1 MRFLGIGDWNDLGS
15 LYLDLARSGH
25 AVKVYVGDPDAHG
38 ILAGMVERIADWRAE
53 LAWVREA
60 GDEGV
65 ILVETAS
72 FGVEQD
78 RLRADGY
85 RVIGGSAY
93 GDRLEKDRAFGQAA
107 MRAIGLPTAPVHAFT
122 DYDDAIDFVRAR
134 PRRYVYKYNG
144 SRFPSTHTYAGQLDD
159 GRDLIALLDGY
170 RQRWTGDAPDFVLMD
185 HLSGVEVGVGAYFD
199 GTRFLEPVCL
209 DWEHKRF
216 FPGEMGELTGEMG
229 TLVTYRG
236 WRPLFARTLAPLAPA
251 LRAGGYVGYI
261 NCNTMVNDDG
271 IWPLEFTSRFGY
283 PGYAILSA
291 LHVDGWDTIFAK
303 LLAGR
308 GEPIATHPGFA
319 VGVVLTVPPFPHP
332 FGYNELSADLPVLFR
347 RALSTDEQRR
357 LHYAEVALRDGTLV
371 AAGMLGYLMVASGRG
386 EDVVTAQQAAYALA
400 RQVVAPNLR
409 YRTDIGDRF
418 SAGDGATLRRLGL
431 LDDELPAQQPARS
444 TNRTARDSD

>member
-1 MRFLGIGDWNDLGS
+1 MRFLGIGEWNDLGS
-15 LYLDLARSGH
+15 LYLSLAARGH
-25 AVKVYVGDPDAHG
+25 QVRVHVGDPDAHG
-38 ILAGMVERIADWRAE
+38 ILAGLVERVDDWRAQ
-53 LAWVREA
+53 LAWIREA
-60 GDEGV
+60 GDDGV

-78 RLRADGY
+78 RLRARGY

-107 MRAIGLPTAPVHAFT
+107 LRAIGLPTAPVQPFT
-122 DYDDAIDFVRAR
+122 SYGDAIDFIRGR

-144 SRFPSTHTYAGQLDD
+144 SRFPSTHNYVGQLDD
-159 GRDLIALLDGY
+159 GRDLVALLDGY
-170 RQRWTGDAPDFVLMD
+170 RRRWSGTPPDFVLMD
-185 HLSGVEVGVGAYFD
+185 HLTGVEVGVGAYFD
-199 GTRFLEPVCL
+199 GARFLEPVCL

-216 FPGEMGELTGEMG
+216 FAGEMGELTGEMG

-236 WRPLFARTLAPLAPA
+236 WQPLFARTLAPLAAA

-261 NCNTMVNDDG
+261 NCNTIVNDQG
-271 IWPLEFTSRFGY
+271 IWPLEFTCRFGY

-291 LHVDGWDTIFAK
+291 LHAEPWDAIFAK

-332 FGYNELSADLPVLFR
+332 YGHAELSDGMPVLFR
-347 RALSTDEQRR
+347 RELAADERER
-357 LHYAEVALRDGTLV
+357 LHYAEVALRDGQLV
-371 AAGMLGYLMVASGRG
+371 AAGLLGYLMVATGRG
-386 EDVVTAQQAAYALA
+386 EDVPSAQRAAYALA
-400 RQVVAPNLR
+400 AEVVAPNLR

-418 SAGDGATLRRLGL
+418 VAGEGATMRRLGL
-431 LDDELPAQQPARS
+431 LG
-444 TNRTARDSD
+444 